1 MHAMNQRADRYL
13 LSGVVQINDSCF
25 GGVLSGCS
33 AERGSENN
41 VPFVAAAAQFESENH
56 LLRIKMSQ
64 VKGFTF

>member
-33 AERGSENN
+33 AERGSENKD
-41 VPFVAAAAQFESENH
+41 PFVAAAAQFELENH
-56 LLRIKMSQ
+56 L
-64 VKGFTF
+64 